1 MPMKWEQSK
10 TGEMWRW
17 KKSDNTVVI
26 HLNKFNGTYEV
37 SIVRSISSAGMGLTT
52 GGFDSVEEA
61 QEWAALLLRE
71 D

>member
-10 TGEMWRW
+10 NSEMWRW

-26 HLNKFNGTYEV
+26 HLNKFNGTYDV
-37 SIVRSISSAGMGLTT
+37 SIVRSISGAGMGLSAS
-52 GGFDSVEEA
+52 GFDSVDEA

>member
-1 MPMKWEQSK
+1 MSMNWEQSK
-10 TGEMWRW
+10 SGEMWRW
-17 KKSDNTVVI
+17 TGWDNTVVI

-37 SIVRSISSAGMGLTT
+37 SVVRSISSAGMGLNA

>member
-1 MPMKWEQSK
+1 MPMKWEKSE
-10 TGEMWRW
+10 TAEIWRW

-26 HLNKFNGTYEV
+26 HINKFNGTFEV
-37 SIVRSISSAGMGLTT
+37 SVIRSISGAGMGLTAN
-52 GGFDSVEEA
+52 GFDSLEEA